1 MRTLALTGLAAAAA
15 LALLAAP
22 SGAGDGDLP
31 AGRLVLGLHPPE
43 RIAVVDVRSGQMVVR
58 RVPGGTLCHGP
69 LLVSGGRL
77 VLSRAAGHRPAVDS
91 LDLGLG
97 HRRRLGTAT
106 HYLASATP
114 GRLWLATMRYGSH
127 PSLGAIREVT
137 AAGRTT
143 FVSGHRAPALNLVG
157 ALDDGL
163 LFEERE
169 RLLVWSPRSGRVV
182 RRMPGASV
190 LSARGGRVAWCRGR
204 CAQVHLA
211 GREGDRVRSLPAP
224 GFTGAFSPDG
234 ALLAV
239 ALANGRLAL
248 LDVLSGSVR
257 EVPGVRLAGGSGALA
272 WAPDGDWLFFS
283 APRGRLMAY
292 RPSSEQLEVLPARPP
307 GHVLELAAG

>member
-1 MRTLALTGLAAAAA
+1 MRKLALTAVAAAAA
-15 LALLAAP
+15 IALLAAP
-22 SGAGDGDLP
+22 SGAGDRDLP

-43 RIAVVDVRSGQMVVR
+43 RVAVVDVRSGHTLVR

-69 LLVSGGRL
+69 LVLSGGRL
-77 VLSRAAGHRPAVDS
+77 ILSRAAGRRPAVDS
-91 LDLGLG
+91 LDLRLG
-97 HRRRLGTAT
+97 DRRRLGTAT
-106 HYLASATP
+106 QYLASATP
-114 GRLWLATMRYGSH
+114 GRLWLATMRYGRH
-127 PSLGAIREVT
+127 PSLGSIREVT

-143 FVSGHRAPALNLVG
+143 FVSRHRAPALSLVG
-157 ALDDGL
+157 ALHDGL
-163 LFEERE
+163 LFERRA

-182 RRMPGASV
+182 RRMPGAHV

-239 ALANGRLAL
+239 ALADGRLAIV
-248 LDVLSGSVR
+248 DVLSRSVR
-257 EVPGVRLAGGSGALA
+257 EVPGVRLAEGSGALA